1 MKRSKLI
8 SLVLT
13 FSLIA
18 TTIMTGCSSES
29 YKDTSTSTAT
39 TYESAPS
46 SNYRTDDISY
56 YDVTYAEDGEA
67 AYDSSYY
74 NATVRGGM
82 PGEGGQG
89 GMPGEGSQGGMG
101 GSAGQD
107 GNLPE
112 QPEFNTEEYLDI
124 KESGFKKTTVSPL
137 STFAA
142 DVDTGWRLLWI

>member
-46 SNYRTDDISY
+46 SNYRTDDISD
-56 YDVTYAEDGEA
+56 YDVTYGDNT
-67 AYDSSYY
+67 
-74 NATVRGGM
+74 NAGANVGTVKITAKGKGTATIYVYSRNGY
-82 PGEGGQG
+82 
-89 GMPGEGSQGGMG
+89 
-101 GSAGQD
+101 A
-107 GNLPE
+107 
-112 QPEFNTEEYLDI
+112 
-124 KESGFKKTTVSPL
+124 KKVKVTVK
-137 STFAA
+137 
-142 DVDTGWRLLWI
+142 